1 MSNGYFMPKNVF
13 RGSDSNGTSYNIVEW
28 DFATIATMD
37 MFSMLFT
44 LIVGFAMAS
53 IIAPIVLFLLLF
65 NVGANARWLYIIP
78 AVLSSY
84 VIWDFTHRWLSTIAT
99 SFFANDK
106 YMGYILT
113 ANVITLIISV
123 VFILFSSLLNNFIYK
138 PVSHLTEDEY
148 NKLNGGEKK
157 RLVEK
162 TEEKKAYVFALIIIL
177 CFAGLFIS
185 KHYQTSNPNWLK
197 PETEVSE

>member
-13 RGSDSNGTSYNIVEW
+13 RGNDSNGTSYNIVEW

-37 MFSMLFT
+37 MFSTIFT

-185 KHYQTSNPNWLK
+185 KNYQMSNPNWLK
-197 PETEVSE
+197 PETEISE